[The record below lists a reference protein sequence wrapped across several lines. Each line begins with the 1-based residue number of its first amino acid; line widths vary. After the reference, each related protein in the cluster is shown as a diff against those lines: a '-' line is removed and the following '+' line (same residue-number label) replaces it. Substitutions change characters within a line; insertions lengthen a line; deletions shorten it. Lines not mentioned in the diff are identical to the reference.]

1 MNRPP
6 VDLVVPFRGPLAERD
21 ALRTRL
27 ERLHRQPG
35 DTLTIVENT
44 PGRPATPTG
53 GPVRIHPVPAPHTP
67 GHARNAG
74 ATTGHADWIAFID
87 ADTDPG
93 PGLLDRLF
101 DPPPASTTGLI
112 AGGVID
118 EPVPP
123 DAPPAARYAY
133 LRRTLHQDRSLGMD
147 SFAFA
152 TGANLACRRAPFDAI
167 GGFREDIRS
176 GEDADLSY
184 RLHRAGWQIERRE
197 AAFVVHRSRRTV
209 RGLVAQAALHGSG
222 ADWIDRH
229 YPGAFPARRLRGLA
243 WWGVRSAAAATL
255 RFART
260 RERDALLR
268 GLLDPVWELAFE
280 LGRRRPAVV
289 DPPSAHTP
297 AGTLRRR

>member
-1 MNRPP
+1 M
-6 VDLVVPFRGPLAERD
+6 VPFRGPLAERD

-133 LRRTLHQDRSLGMD
+133 LQDAMSQRQTFRLGAW
-147 SFAFA
+147 SFGQA
-152 TGANLACRRAPFDAI
+152 ANLACRRSAWSAV
-167 GGFREDIRS
+167 GGFRSDIRA
-176 GEDADLSY
+176 GEDADFAY
-184 RLHRAGWQIERRE
+184 RIRRAGWGIERRE
-197 AAFVVHRSRRTV
+197 AAHVVHLNRATVRSFVVQKV
-209 RGLVAQAALHGSG
+209 LHGAG
-222 ADWIDRH
+222 AAWLDRR
-229 YPGAFPARRLRGLA
+229 YPGSFPARGRPGLV
-243 WWGVRSAAAATL
+243 WWAFRHATVGTIAAAYH
-255 RFART
+255 RD
-260 RERDALLR
+260 RDAALR
-268 GLLDPVWELAFE
+268 VIFDPLEQLAYEFGRS
-280 LGRRRPAVV
+280 LPNRRR
-289 DPPSAHTP
+289 
-297 AGTLRRR
+297 